1 VVSVGTVWPVTDEWL
16 TVGEARAYLK
26 VGTTTLYRWMTEGR
40 LPYRELASGGG
51 RRIRKSELEA
61 MLRDPQA
68 QHERDQD
75 PGQD

>member
-1 VVSVGTVWPVTDEWL
+1 MVSVGTVWPVADEWL
-16 TVGEARAYLK
+16 TVAEARAYLK

-51 RRIRKSELEA
+51 RRIRKYDLEA

-68 QHERDQD
+68 QRERDQN
-75 PGQD
+75 PAQD